1 MVTSETYIYR
11 RSSIINEE
19 INAASKSMLVHDSEI
34 EGNKMH
40 GSENEGKHM
49 VVKMRG
55 MKCMGKETEGR
66 KLKVM
71 GGPPPPGGQD

>member
-1 MVTSETYIYR
+1 
-11 RSSIINEE
+11 
-19 INAASKSMLVHDSEI
+19 MLVHDSEI

-71 GGPPPPGGQD
+71 GAATTRRPRVGAKGLGAGCQGAALPDAKGWL